1 MKKLGFFV
9 GHKNYLPHAI
19 LLCKSIVENTHL
31 GAEYEIV
38 AVTPKHLNLSV
49 EIPGVTQITV
59 EIAPEYRAIPYLDRM
74 FAAAAFEDVCEDEYI
89 WMDVDSYFFK
99 HLEFRNSTE
108 IYANPV
114 DKRNIGDIYGEDRSP
129 LWLALFKYFDIADI
143 YPFITTRVTKE
154 RIYPYY
160 NNGMVLINKNRA
172 LFRTV
177 KDAICVLMTYD
188 NIKRLLQISEQN
200 LIYFHQAVF
209 TCAILKLYHKSIK
222 PLPYAV
228 NYSLDLHEHTP
239 TPVPFEDIISIRYGD
254 YFEQHNPPH
263 IWRYIFEH
271 VKKDLKVT
279 WYY

>member
-1 MKKLGFFV
+1 
-9 GHKNYLPHAI
+9 
-19 LLCKSIVENTHL
+19 VENTHL